1 MDWSPES
8 ILSQR
13 VCEQP
18 SAFFYI
24 IIFFRE
30 QLSAGSAIVGKEA
43 LSQSAEIL
51 MCLWAPKL
59 WYWSHWRKN
68 CPSPDANISMSTGSV
83 DGDGVQ

>member
-1 MDWSPES
+1 MDWSPEL

-13 VCEQP
+13 VCVKP
-18 SAFFYI
+18 SASFYI

-51 MCLWAPKL
+51 MCL
-59 WYWSHWRKN
+59 
-68 CPSPDANISMSTGSV
+68 
-83 DGDGVQ
+83 